1 MKNDRGLSCQRV
13 GGLGNAAGPLFQEVS
28 SSHEFCKKKIQSLLP
43 RRRQPMRTVFRGLAE
58 VGRRRPQQIGRNC
71 LNACGLSSFRAYA
84 VSRAPPSDSSTPS
97 HGPNNIVRL
106 VAGLNHWRRTLYAT
120 CMRVRAFGGSPV
132 TVPVDHPDHRITGKM
147 LGARSSTALLEVFA
161 SDEQRM
167 GWYYHT

>member
-1 MKNDRGLSCQRV
+1 MIAGYRARELGVWGMLPGHSFKKSLRV
-13 GGLGNAAGPLFQEVS
+13 MNFA
-28 SSHEFCKKKIQSLLP
+28 KKKIQSLLP